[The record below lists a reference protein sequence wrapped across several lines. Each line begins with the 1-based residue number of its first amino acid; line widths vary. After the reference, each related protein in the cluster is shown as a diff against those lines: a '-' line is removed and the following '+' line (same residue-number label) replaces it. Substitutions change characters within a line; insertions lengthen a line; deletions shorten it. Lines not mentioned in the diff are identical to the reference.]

1 QGPQEF
7 CGHAGPRRR
16 LAASKWTS
24 NGYGGQGMRVPF
36 SLTASMTGYLARKS
50 MSGDKRFPLVMMLEP
65 LHACNLTCTGC
76 GRIREYKST
85 INEILTVEECLK
97 AVDECGAPIVS
108 ICGGEPMIYPEIGRL
123 ASEILARKKHIYL
136 CTNGMFIRKRLAEF
150 KPTSRLFFNVHL
162 DGLEKTHDIC
172 VERDGV
178 FREAIDGIKAAKAAG
193 FLVTSNTTIYKETD
207 IEEIAELFA
216 YLQTLGVDGH
226 MLSPAYSYAAVMTK
240 EIFMSRAE
248 IREKFQQ
255 ASALLERYNIVTSPI
270 YMEFLRGER
279 ELMCTAWG
287 NPTYNPRGWKGPCYL
302 MTDAHHATFREL
314 IDNTP
319 WENYGHGRDPRCE
332 DCMVHAG
339 YEASAVL
346 GGNKKLGDT
355 WKMLSWTVSGK
366 MGGILKGKPA
376 PANGKANGNGHH
388 NGNGHSNGNGN
399 GTRTSK
405 PATPVAVQEDEVFRI
420 LCLPLSRVPP

>member
-1 QGPQEF
+1 
-7 CGHAGPRRR
+7 
-16 LAASKWTS
+16 
-24 NGYGGQGMRVPF
+24 MRVPF
-36 SLTASMTGYLARKS
+36 SLTASMTGYLARKK
-50 MSGDKRFPLVMMLEP
+50 MSGEKRFPLVMMLEP

-85 INEILTVEECLK
+85 IDELLSVEQCLK
-97 AVDECGAPIVS
+97 AVDECGTPIVS

-123 ASEILARKKHIYL
+123 AREILARKKHIYL
-136 CTNGMFIRKRLAEF
+136 CTNGMFIRKHLRDF
-150 KPTSRLFFNVHL
+150 KPTSRFFFNVHL

-248 IREKFQQ
+248 IRAKFRQ
-255 ASALLERYNIVTSPI
+255 ASQLLERYNIVTSPI
-270 YMEFLRGER
+270 YMEYLRGER

-302 MTDAHHATFREL
+302 MTDAHYPTFKEF
-314 IDNTP
+314 IENVP
-319 WENYGHGRDPRCE
+319 WEKYGRGRDPRCE

-355 WKMLSWTVSGK
+355 WKMLHWTFSGR
-366 MGGILKGKPA
+366 MGGILEGKRARP
-376 PANGKANGNGHH
+376 NGNGH
-388 NGNGHSNGNGN
+388 NGNGHGAGSGNGH
-399 GTRTSK
+399 GTGATAFP
-405 PATPVAVQEDEVFRI
+405 PASVSPKQDEVFRI
-420 LCLPLSRVPP
+420 L

>member
-1 QGPQEF
+1 M
-7 CGHAGPRRR
+7 
-16 LAASKWTS
+16 T
-24 NGYGGQGMRVPF
+24 
-36 SLTASMTGYLARKS
+36 TSMTKYLVSKNL
-50 MSGDKRFPLVMMLEP
+50 SGAKKFPLVMMLEP

-85 INEILTVEECLK
+85 INEMLTVEECLK
-97 AVDECGAPIVS
+97 AVDDCGAPIVS
-108 ICGGEPMIYPEIGRL
+108 ICGGEPMIYPGL
-123 ASEILARKKHIYL
+123 SQLVAEILGRKKNIIL
-136 CTNGMFIRKRLAEF
+136 CTNGMFIRKQLKEF

-178 FREAIDGIKAAKAAG
+178 FREAIEGIKAAKAAG
-193 FLVTSNTTIYKETD
+193 FLVTSNTTVYKETD
-207 IEEIAELFA
+207 IEEIADLFA

-226 MLSPAYSYAAVMTK
+226 MISPAYSYAAVMTK
-240 EIFMSRAE
+240 EIFMSRDE
-248 IREKFQQ
+248 IRDKFKQ
-255 ASALLERYNIVTSPI
+255 ASKLLERYNIITSPI
-270 YMEFLRGER
+270 YMEYLRGER

-302 MTDAHHATFREL
+302 MTDAHHATFKEF

-319 WENYGHGRDPRCE
+319 WEKYGRGRDPRCE

-355 WKMLSWTVSGK
+355 WKMLTWTLSGK
-366 MGGILKGKPA
+366 MGGLIGEPTERELRA
-376 PANGKANGNGHH
+376 KANGNGNTHSE
-388 NGNGHSNGNGN
+388 GNGYGS
-399 GTRTSK
+399 SK
-405 PATPVAVQEDEVFRI
+405 RVLPVAPSNQPQDEVFRI
-420 LCLPLSRVPP
+420 L